1 MTYADTG
8 CDWLKQLKTFHGC
21 FSVLFWLK
29 QNSFETLVQFCY
41 AVLFQLCRQFYR
53 LSTLGRLAFS
63 VAARSLSDRFR
74 DSFKTLFAS
83 FLKLNAVEML
93 HEAEL

>member
-1 MTYADTG
+1 LRAKPAAAGGTMTYADTG

-41 AVLFQLCRQFYR
+41 AVSFHC
-53 LSTLGRLAFS
+53 A
-63 VAARSLSDRFR
+63 
-74 DSFKTLFAS
+74 DSFIG
-83 FLKLNAVEML
+83 
-93 HEAEL
+93 